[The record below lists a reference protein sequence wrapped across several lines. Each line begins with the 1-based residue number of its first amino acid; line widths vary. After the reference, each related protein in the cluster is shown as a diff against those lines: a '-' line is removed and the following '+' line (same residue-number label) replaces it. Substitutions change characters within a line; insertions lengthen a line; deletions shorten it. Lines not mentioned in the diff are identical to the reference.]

1 VLTGVDHSMAVMRE
15 ETFGPAVGI
24 IKVDSDEEAVH
35 LMNDSEF
42 GLSAAA
48 IFSADSLRAEKLA
61 DALDTGTVFLNRCD
75 DPDPAL
81 PGNGIKSPGRDY
93 TLSSVGFEHL
103 TRPKSYHFGITR
115 EQGTSRL

>member
-1 VLTGVDHSMAVMRE
+1 MQ
-15 ETFGPAVGI
+15 F
-24 IKVDSDEEAVH
+24 
-35 LMNDSEF
+35 MNDSQF
-42 GLSAAA
+42 GLSAVA

-61 DALDTGTVFLNRCD
+61 DGLDTGAVFLNQCD
-75 DPDPAL
+75 DVPAV
-81 PGNGIKSPGRDY
+81 PGAGIKGAGCDY